1 MFKNRFLVKAAALL
15 ITFLLLMS
23 GLTLV
28 QDVVQDRIRNRD
40 NAVQGIVGSLAGP
53 QTLMGPVVV
62 QRCTESWTT
71 TNADKKPEA
80 STRVF
85 RRYAMPD
92 TLEHQAELQ
101 MDQRA
106 RGLHKVST
114 YVLGN
119 RIEARFSAL
128 PDLLQ
133 PAPARMPQ
141 ARVSCEAP
149 RLILALSDPRGI
161 RNANLALNGDAI
173 ALQPGT
179 RHPAYPQ
186 GLSAELPPAL
196 LKAPLAVAL
205 TLELLGTERLAFVPL
220 ADSNQVSLAGNW
232 PHPSFG
238 GSFLPSQRSVSDSS
252 FSASWNLS
260 ALASSAQQSF
270 ADSKPLCPASDV
282 WRDYAIGPTAA
293 AVEVA
298 ATAADA
304 AAAASTASG
313 QRCLESFSTTFV
325 DPVNPYAL
333 SDRATKYGLLFI
345 VLTFVAVAMF
355 EVLKQLRVHPVQ
367 YLLVGSALC
376 SFFLLLIG
384 LSEHIGFS
392 PAYGVA
398 ASACVLLLAFYASH
412 ILGSARRGLP
422 FAGWIALLY
431 GLLFVLLQLEQTA
444 LVVGSIALF
453 AVLAIVMV
461 ATRKVDWYAF
471 GKSGA

>member
-1 MFKNRFLVKAAALL
+1 MFKNRFLAKAAALL
-15 ITFLLLMS
+15 FTFVLLMV
-23 GLTLV
+23 GLSMV
-28 QDVVQDRIRNRD
+28 QGVVRDRIRNRD

-71 TNADKKPEA
+71 TSADKKPEA

-92 TLEHQAELQ
+92 TLEQTAELQ
-101 MDQRA
+101 TEQRA

-114 YVLGN
+114 YVLGS
-119 RIEARFSAL
+119 RIEAHFATL
-128 PDLLQ
+128 PELLQ
-133 PAPARMPQ
+133 PAAGRMPKAQ
-141 ARVSCEAP
+141 VSCDAP
-149 RLILALSDPRGI
+149 RLMLALSDPRGI
-161 RNANLALNGDAI
+161 RDASLQLNGSTV

-179 RHPAYPQ
+179 RHPSYPQ

-196 LKAPLAVAL
+196 LKAPLQVAL

-220 ADSNQVSLAGNW
+220 ADSNQLSLAGNW

-238 GSFLPSQRSVSDSS
+238 GSFLPSQRSVSGDG
-252 FSASWNLS
+252 FSARWSLS
-260 ALASSAQQSF
+260 ALASSAQQGF
-270 ADSKPLCPASDV
+270 ADGKPLCHGDSAGSEYGDH
-282 WRDYAIGPTAA
+282 
-293 AVEVA
+293 
-298 ATAADA
+298 ATA
-304 AAAASTASG
+304 G
-313 QRCLESFSTTFV
+313 QHCLESFSTTFV

-453 AVLAIVMV
+453 AVLASVMV

-471 GKSGA
+471 GKQGA